1 MAHSYYTRLTLVHP
15 QAASKLDPRLGIVI
29 AETATTGRFIL
40 SDMSW
45 DSIVGPNAVTTV
57 AYNQTGDLKI
67 LEPLGMSLFDY
78 IRAAAYE
85 VGVENHIQSAF
96 LLEVEILAE
105 NIDKEAMP
113 FHYIFPITF
122 IATEVK
128 SNFSER
134 GTEYNI
140 KFQHQG
146 GAAQSD
152 LVQPIK
158 EALTV
163 KATNL
168 KDFFKLLQKGLEERE
183 FMYAAARQKYGS
195 KSSPGGDNPAK
206 SDDYH
211 DEYHFIL
218 EPRLEKYNF
227 TSKGPADRGVQG
239 SWYNFIPGTTKSWN
253 ITMRPGTTIMQ
264 QITDVMKSTK
274 EISDLAPGKS
284 KPATA
289 DASGSSERSTKNME
303 DMLGTVY
310 QFFRVETHTVYKS
323 YDPIRARYAVKH
335 VFLIYL
341 ADQPNM
347 YQYPDEIDLLN
358 KLSNKD
364 KVELKLKYYIQ
375 EGLLQ
380 KIYYYNYTGL
390 NTDILKV
397 DLQFNQSYSLPS
409 FPTIWTD
416 RGQTGPGM
424 MNIQNYNRRTSPF
437 IHRDDKGVRQAV
449 SELTASKGK
458 LEALAAGMLTADGK
472 LKDDRASSRGR
483 PSTRYEYEQLQKKI
497 KDIDVEINKRKQELA
512 TISIPQTPLNTIK
525 NRSDLL
531 SSLKDKYIE
540 DLDFKKFADLYKDI
554 DFPNLRPRMEID
566 SISESI
572 DIVKSEN
579 EKLMEKIFAVQT
591 SPRDLMELD
600 LEIIADPFWLGV
612 PNILSQGKT
621 GLETLI
627 KLPTTGAAI
636 KDKLNE
642 LMPKIDL
649 EWNSKVPVWGPAGV
663 AQWYVGSPLI
673 YFNTQVPEG
682 AAFTDKDMLQFSPN
696 DQIVGIY
703 MVKAVTNEFKNGI
716 WTQKLKTVRDPT
728 IPSYVLPRGLTGD
741 MVFEQYLNDV
751 SESEERAIDKINELK
766 KEAVERETAMA
777 SGNMTYGGA
786 LPPAKVQAAN
796 PKLTEALENQ
806 RQLLKEN
813 PAPVVSDPVQKAKEL
828 VASGKSKQEAYA
840 IAKQEYINQVNANA
854 EHMAV
859 INKKA
864 FAEANVTDVQPYDAK
879 TMASLAITRSENGGL
894 ESWKFASSISAG
906 QKIGTAAQNN
916 NPAGIGYDSQTKTY
930 YNYKDYNEGA
940 TAANEYFNYGAGV
953 KQVGTQGSD
962 RLLLPK
968 DVKQSD
974 QLGYIKNKL
983 KGGG

>member
-15 QAASKLDPRLGIVI
+15 QAASRLDPRLGVVI

-45 DSIVGPNAVTTV
+45 DSIIGPNSVTTV

-78 IRAAAYE
+78 IRAASWE
-85 VGVENHIQSAF
+85 VGIENHIQAAF

-113 FHYIFPITF
+113 YHYIFPITF
-122 IATEVK
+122 VATEVK
-128 SNFSER
+128 SNFSEK

-158 EALTV
+158 ESLTV
-163 KATNL
+163 SASNL

-183 FMYAAARQKYGS
+183 YKYAAARQKYGG
-195 KSSPGGDNPAK
+195 KSSPGGDNPASK
-206 SDDYH
+206 DDYH

-227 TSKGPADRGVQG
+227 TSKGPADRGIQG

-284 KPATA
+284 KPATS
-289 DASGSSERSTKNME
+289 DASGSSQRSTKNME

-358 KLSNKD
+358 KLSNRD
-364 KVELKLKYYIQ
+364 KVELKLKYYVQ

-390 NTDILKV
+390 NSDILKV

-409 FPTIWTD
+409 FPVIWAD

-424 MNIQNYNRRTSPF
+424 MNIENYNRRTSPF
-437 IHRDDKGVRQAV
+437 IHRDDKGARQAV
-449 SELTASKGK
+449 SDLTASKGK
-458 LEALAAGMLTADGK
+458 LEALAAGMLTPDGK
-472 LKDDRASSRGR
+472 LKDNRASSRGK

-497 KDIDVEINKRKQELA
+497 KDIDVEIAKRKQELA
-512 TISIPQTPLNTIK
+512 TISTSQTPLNTIQ

-531 SSLKDKYIE
+531 SSLKGNYAE
-540 DLDFKKFADLYKDI
+540 DI
-554 DFPNLRPRMEID
+554 DFRDLLNRFKGIDFPSLRARMEID
-566 SISESI
+566 VISESI

-579 EKLMEKIFAVQT
+579 ERLMEKIFAVQT

-627 KLPTTGAAI
+627 SLPSLTGNPI
-636 KDKLNE
+636 REKINE
-642 LMPKIDL
+642 VMPKIDL

-663 AQWYVGSPLI
+663 AQWYTGSPLI
-673 YFNTQVPEG
+673 YFNTQVPDG
-682 AAFTDKDMLQFSPN
+682 AVFTDKDMLQFSPN

-703 MVKAVTNEFKNGI
+703 MVKQVTNEFKNGI

-741 MVFEQYLNDV
+741 MTFEQYMEDASAS
-751 SESEERAIDKINELK
+751 SEKAIDQINALK
-766 KEAVERETAMA
+766 QEAEDRAKLMQ
-777 SGNMTYGGA
+777 SGNITAGT
-786 LPPAKVQAAN
+786 PPPVKVQAAN
-796 PKLTEALENQ
+796 PKLTEALNRQ
-806 RQLLKEN
+806 RELLKEN
-813 PAPVVSDPVQKAKEL
+813 PAPVVGDPVQTAKEL

-840 IAKQEYINQVNANA
+840 TAKQQYIDQVNANA
-854 EHMAV
+854 EHMAA
-859 INKKA
+859 INKQA
-864 FAEANVTDVQPYDAK
+864 FAEANITDTQPYDPK

-894 ESWKFASSISAG
+894 ESWKFSSSIGQG
-906 QKIGTAAQNN
+906 QKIGTAATNN
-916 NPAGIGYDSQTKTY
+916 NPAGIGYDSETKTY
-930 YNYKDYNEGA
+930 YNYKDYNAGA

-953 KQVGTQGSD
+953 KQVGTQGND

-968 DVKQSD
+968 DIKQND
-974 QLGYIKNKL
+974 QLSYIKNKL